1 MVAFAYYSCQNTKMI
16 EKQFS
21 SSSVVVLLEKVIR
34 KNSEMLW
41 YKTSMRKSFFSKV
54 HAVQLKKNFSMS
66 FFSWKFWKIS
76 RKKNT
81 KTFREIINRACFDE
95 YFYICILKVD
105 KTYLQI
111 SFNQS
116 FSKCSEKMP
125 NVKSFGRYFSF
136 CPCLIW
142 RSHSCPIS
150 FCLFDGIW
158 WKLKDWFFPERLTQP
173 IAAQHGIMKITMNEV
188 TEWLKK

>member
-105 KTYLQI
+105 KMSNPLEDIFHFVHVWYDEAIL
-111 SFNQS
+111 
-116 FSKCSEKMP
+116 
-125 NVKSFGRYFSF
+125 V
-136 CPCLIW
+136 
-142 RSHSCPIS
+142 
-150 FCLFDGIW
+150 
-158 WKLKDWFFPERLTQP
+158 
-173 IAAQHGIMKITMNEV
+173 
-188 TEWLKK
+188 